1 MKTYHQKASEIQR
14 DWYVVDATD
23 EVLGRLATQ
32 IATVLR
38 GKHKPTYTPSNDG
51 GDFVVVINCEK
62 IKIMGKKADQ
72 KMYYRHSGYPGGI
85 KETSY
90 KMMLSKHPDRILRIA
105 VKGMLPKNR
114 MGRRLI
120 GKLRIYAGPN
130 HPHTAQQPK
139 LWTPPYK
146 TKTSAQ

>member
-14 DWYVVDATD
+14 DWYVVDATN

-51 GDFVVVINCEK
+51 GDFVVVVNCEK
-62 IKIMGKKADQ
+62 IRIMGKKADQ
-72 KMYYRHSGYPGGI
+72 KMYYRHTGYPGGL
-85 KETSY
+85 KETTY
-90 KMMLSKHPDRILRIA
+90 KMMLSKHPDRILRSA

-120 GKLRIYAGPN
+120 GKLRIYVGPN
-130 HPHTAQQPK
+130 HPHAAQQPK
-139 LWTPPYK
+139 AWTPPYK
-146 TKTSAQ
+146 TSTQ

>member
-32 IATVLR
+32 IATLLR

-51 GDFVVVINCEK
+51 GDFVVVVNCEK
-62 IKIMGKKADQ
+62 IRIMGKKADQ

-130 HPHTAQQPK
+130 HPHAAQQPK
-139 LWTPPYK
+139 AWTPPYK
-146 TKTSAQ
+146 TSTQ

>member
-85 KETSY
+85 KETTY

-120 GKLRIYAGPN
+120 GKLRIYSGPN
-130 HPHTAQQPK
+130 HPHAAQQPK
-139 LWTPPYK
+139 TWTPPYK
-146 TKTSAQ
+146 TSTN